1 MGNRGRRRR
10 RRRRREVYRL
20 LVKKDEVTGGFG
32 AALRTGVDELFKV
45 GGMRG
50 VRGCRRPP
58 GG

>member
-1 MGNRGRRRR
+1 MGSR